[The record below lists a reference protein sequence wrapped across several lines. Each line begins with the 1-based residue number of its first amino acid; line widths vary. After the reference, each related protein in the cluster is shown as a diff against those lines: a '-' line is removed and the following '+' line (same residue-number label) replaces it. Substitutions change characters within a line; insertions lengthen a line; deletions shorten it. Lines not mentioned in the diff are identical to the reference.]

1 MARSAARRRARR
13 VLVVAFLAAYAVAMV
28 ALAWATPRTLTNLP
42 FLALNAVVVVNVAYV
57 FAAACASALPY
68 PGHEPVDLDEPPAVA
83 LIYCTYDDADGEAI
97 ASLLDQD
104 HPDADVHVLDD
115 STDPDARAVVDE
127 AVAGTDATVVRR
139 DDRSGFK
146 AGALNH
152 WLERYG
158 DGYDYMAVVDADSS
172 LPPAW
177 TSEMVAR
184 MAGDGDL
191 AMLHSRS
198 ESHREATRFS
208 RMLRGGIGVYMASIA
223 RAEAAAGP
231 MLSWGHH
238 VMIDVDA
245 IRSIGGFTEA
255 RAEDL
260 ATSMRLMRD
269 GWDVSYV
276 PDVVAYE
283 QTPPN
288 YAAVRKRNMRWGEGT
303 LEALSF
309 VDDEV
314 PDNARLSML
323 WRASAFLAGPA
334 LLALVA
340 LVMLGH
346 PAPNPGLVAV
356 WTGIVAAAASLPIPN
371 AVRTGR
377 WGDLVAYWVASGLIA
392 LSSLVSSTW
401 LIVKS
406 AWDGADFVVTPKEG
420 ERVPLGASLRTFG
433 LEVGVG
439 AAFVALGAWVRDPV
453 GVLLG
458 ALLVAIPFI
467 NTWTSVPVDREDRP
481 AEATPTD

>member
-1 MARSAARRRARR
+1 MARSAARRRAWR
-13 VLVVAFLAAYAVAMV
+13 VLVVAFAATYVAAMT
-28 ALAWATPRTLTNLP
+28 ALVWFTPWTPTNVP
-42 FLALNAVVVVNVAYV
+42 FLALNAIVVVNVAYV
-57 FAAACASALPY
+57 FAAAIASALPY
-68 PGHEPVDLDEPPAVA
+68 PAPEPVAVDEPPSVA
-83 LIYCTYDDADGEAI
+83 LLYCTYDDADGEAI

-104 HPDADVHVLDD
+104 HTAADVYVLDD
-115 STDPDARAVVDE
+115 STDPDARAVVDD

-152 WLERYG
+152 WLDRHG
-158 DGYDYMAVVDADSS
+158 DAYDLMAVVDADSS
-172 LPPAW
+172 LPPTW
-177 TSEMVAR
+177 TSEMVRRIAS
-184 MAGDGDL
+184 DGDL

-269 GWDVSYV
+269 GWDVSYA

-283 QTPPN
+283 QTPPH

-309 VDDEV
+309 VDRNV
-314 PDNARLSML
+314 PGNALLSMI

-334 LLALVA
+334 LLVLVA

-346 PAPNPGLVAV
+346 PSPNAGLYAT
-356 WTGIVAAAASLPIPN
+356 WAGLVAAAASLPVPN
-371 AVRTGR
+371 AARTGR

-406 AWDGADFVVTPKEG
+406 AWDGKDFVVTPKEG

-439 AAFVALGAWVRDPV
+439 AAFVALGVWVRDPV

-458 ALLVAIPFI
+458 ALLVAIPFV
-467 NTWTSVPVDREDRP
+467 NTWTSAPVDGEGRP
-481 AEATPTD
+481 AEGTPTD